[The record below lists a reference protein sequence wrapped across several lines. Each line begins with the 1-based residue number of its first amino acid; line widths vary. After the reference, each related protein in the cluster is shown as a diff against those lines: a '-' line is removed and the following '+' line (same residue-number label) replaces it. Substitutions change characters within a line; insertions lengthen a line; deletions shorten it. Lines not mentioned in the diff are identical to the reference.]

1 MIEVRRNEV
10 TIYALILRNYFKK
23 NIPNSEFVSKNTT
36 ITMLQTQK
44 LQIRTDTMPF
54 KSAG

>member
-1 MIEVRRNEV
+1 MIEVQRNEV